1 MENVKISTYRK
12 VANRSTCYYSEN
24 QVFGGAT
31 NRDMS
36 LTETCF
42 YSQIHKLDFKS
53 RLVTCPK
60 YRYVGTFFAHQFHR
74 WVLSYKRLHEK
85 QMILRLS
92 KNLNTYVHMTYVIQ
106 VSCEKDWWLVLRKPL
121 TLIGMSYESKKN
133 AHL

>member
-1 MENVKISTYRK
+1 MYTKKWKKFPRIQTFSQIETLYSEYRK

-42 YSQIHKLDFKS
+42 YSQIQKLDFKS

-60 YRYVGTFFAHQFHR
+60 YRYVGTFR
-74 WVLSYKRLHEK
+74 
-85 QMILRLS
+85 
-92 KNLNTYVHMTYVIQ
+92 
-106 VSCEKDWWLVLRKPL
+106 
-121 TLIGMSYESKKN
+121 
-133 AHL
+133 